1 MTKTMNIP
9 IADIDLNV
17 GQIPGLPDNP
27 RIITPEAVQ
36 RTVDSIVQDPQLLEL
51 RRLMV
56 YALGDKYVVIDG
68 NARLKALRQLN
79 YKDAPCVVIPP
90 DTPIEAIK
98 RYIAKTNAS
107 FGQWDFEKL
116 TASWDIE
123 DLESWAIDV
132 PPFEQPQE
140 KKRPGWNSGK
150 DAKESLC
157 DLKETITL
165 HIKGDISFVSFYKKS
180 EAGFPLSQI
189 KGDIQNVKVFADMAT
204 QIIKK
209 AIGLHST
216 DGWCIITTPKRRH
229 KEQNFASMTAAMIAD
244 RLGIP
249 FHDDVIS
256 AKTRQRV
263 NPTFTLEKPFEEKN
277 VIVFDDIITTGSTLT
292 ATNACLPDKNCF
304 FVVGINNN

>member
-1 MTKTMNIP
+1 MTEIKNIP
-9 IADIDLNV
+9 IADIELNV
-17 GQIPGLPDNP
+17 GQIQGLPDNP
-27 RIITPEAVQ
+27 RIITPESVQ
-36 RTVDSIVQDPQLLEL
+36 RTMDSIVQDPELLNL

-56 YALGDKYVVIDG
+56 YDNGDKYVVIDG
-68 NARLKALRQLN
+68 NARLKALRQLQ
-79 YKDAPCVVIPP
+79 YKEAPCVIIPP
-90 DTPIEAIK
+90 NTPIEAIK

-123 DLESWAIDV
+123 DLEKWAIDV
-132 PPFEQPQE
+132 PPFEEKE

-150 DAKESLC
+150 DATESLC

-189 KGDIQNVKVFADMAT
+189 KGDFQNVKVFADMAT
-204 QIIKK
+204 QIIKR
-209 AIGLHST
+209 AIGLHQT

-229 KEQNFASMTAAMIAD
+229 KEKNFASATAEMIAE

-263 NPTFTLEKPFEEKN
+263 TPRSPLKSPLRKRTLL
-277 VIVFDDIITTGSTLT
+277 SLT
-292 ATNACLPDKNCF
+292 
-304 FVVGINNN
+304 I